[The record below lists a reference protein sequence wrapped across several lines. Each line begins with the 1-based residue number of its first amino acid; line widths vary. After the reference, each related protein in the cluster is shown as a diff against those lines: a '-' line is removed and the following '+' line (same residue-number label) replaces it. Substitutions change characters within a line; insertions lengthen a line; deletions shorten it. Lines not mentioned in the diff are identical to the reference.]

1 MTSGFLIAAAG
12 LILLLSGW
20 GILRHALARLVWLV
34 VPPFRVGDTVS
45 IGAYSGKVEGMGWQT
60 VQLRSSSGD
69 LISVPNAEIA
79 NQPVVQSVAE
89 SGSQGV
95 EITFPVPSTVDPG
108 TALRAAEEAVSVSP
122 YLAIDRPIAAALER
136 GEDGGVSVRMQAG
149 VFDSSLRNRF
159 ESSVIEV
166 FEAYLQKSESA

>member
-1 MTSGFLIAAAG
+1 MTSEFLIVAVC
-12 LILLLSGW
+12 LILLLPGW
-20 GILRHALARLVWLV
+20 GILRHVLARLVWLV

-45 IGAYSGKVEGMGWQT
+45 IGAYSGNVEGMGWQA

-79 NQPVVQSVAE
+79 QQPVVQSVAE

-95 EITFPVPSTVDPG
+95 ELAFPVPPAVDPG

-136 GEDGGVSVRMQAG
+136 AGDGGISVRVQAG

-159 ESSVIEV
+159 ESSVLEV
-166 FEAYLQKSESA
+166 FEAYLQKPGSA

>member
-1 MTSGFLIAAAG
+1 MTSGFLIAAAC

-20 GILRHALARLVWLV
+20 GILRHALARLVWLA

-60 VQLRSSSGD
+60 VQLRSSAGD

-79 NQPVVQSVAE
+79 NQPIVQSVAE
-89 SGSQGV
+89 SDSLGV
-95 EITFPVPSTVDPG
+95 EITFPVPPTVDPG
-108 TALRAAEEAVSVSP
+108 RALRAAEEAVSISP
-122 YLAIDRPIAAALER
+122 YLAIDRPIATALER

-149 VFDSSLRNRF
+149 VFEASLRNRF

-166 FEAYLQKSESA
+166 FEAYLQRSESA

>member
-45 IGAYSGKVEGMGWQT
+45 IRAYSGKVEGMGWQT

-69 LISVPNAEIA
+69 LISGPNAEIA
-79 NQPVVQSVAE
+79 NQPVVQSVA
-89 SGSQGV
+89 
-95 EITFPVPSTVDPG
+95 
-108 TALRAAEEAVSVSP
+108 
-122 YLAIDRPIAAALER
+122 
-136 GEDGGVSVRMQAG
+136 
-149 VFDSSLRNRF
+149 
-159 ESSVIEV
+159 
-166 FEAYLQKSESA
+166 

>member
-1 MTSGFLIAAAG
+1 MTPGLVIAAVALG
-12 LILLLSGW
+12 LLLSGW
-20 GILRHALARLVWLV
+20 VFLRHALAHLIWLI

-45 IGAYSGKVEGMGWQT
+45 IGDNSGKVEGMGWQT

-69 LISVPNAEIA
+69 LISVPNAEVA
-79 NQPVVQSVAE
+79 SQPVVQSVAE

-95 EITFPVPSTVDPG
+95 EMIFPVPTTVDPG
-108 TALRAAEEAVSVSP
+108 TALQAAEEAVAVSP

-136 GEDGGVSVRMQAG
+136 GEEGGVSVRVQAG
-149 VFDSSLRNRF
+149 VFDYGLRNRF

-166 FEAYLQKSESA
+166 FEAYLRETEPA